1 MTHVQSRDRLFIRLS
16 SFKLVFKNE
25 KKEDHH
31 CWTTTQSY
39 CTRSQSLRQHRAS
52 LSQVRAI

>member
-39 CTRSQSLRQHRAS
+39 CIRSQSLRQPTAA
-52 LSQVRAI
+52 QG